1 MKKPELEKLLGKK
14 VGGPEGGRGGA
25 HTASSRREQAL
36 ARKRQLLEQRQKT
49 K

>member
-14 VGGPEGGRGGA
+14 VGPAGGRGGA